1 MQLARLKG
9 KYMTTNTNTSRRQF
23 VIGSSA
29 IATGLA
35 IGFDLS
41 LMSSANA
48 ADGSGT
54 SAMMPLATPEIGVW
68 VVVKPNDDVVVRIVR
83 SEMGQGTITGLAQ
96 MVAEE
101 LQCDWKKVSYDYPSP
116 GENLKR
122 NKVWGSY
129 STGGSRG
136 IRTSEQYVRKGGAAA
151 RIMLIQAAANQWNV
165 PASECV
171 AKDSVITHT
180 PSGKKT
186 TFGKVS
192 VAASQLEVPKD
203 APLKDPKEWTLIGKP
218 VNRIDGVSD
227 KVTGRQVYAID
238 LKMPGMLV
246 ANIKESPVFGG
257 KLKSYDAAKAQSMKG
272 VKKVVQ
278 VGDSAVAVVAETFWQ
293 AKTALDQVNIVWDNG
308 TNANVSSASIKKM
321 LEDGL
326 NADDAF
332 VHNTNG
338 DVKAAMSGA
347 SKKLEATY
355 FYPFLNHA
363 TLEPQTATAKWTAD
377 SCEAWV
383 PTQDGEASLAA
394 VIAASGL
401 PADKCNVYKVNLGGG
416 FGRRGAFQDYTTQAV
431 NIAKQMPGT
440 PIKLIWTREEDMTQG
455 RYHPVMMCKMS
466 AAIDDKKNVTAV
478 NMRLSGQSILAS
490 VRPAVVEANKGK
502 DPLAFQGVDPTGEH
516 GITYSFP
523 NLNIDY
529 AMRNTHVPPGF
540 WRGVNVNQNAIFIET
555 FMDEMAEATGI
566 DAVEFRRKH
575 MAEFPRAVAVL
586 NAVADGIGWTKPAA
600 PGVYRGVAQMRSFG
614 SYVAAACELSVKNG
628 NEVKIHRVVAATDP
642 GYAVNPAQ
650 IARQVS
656 GSFVYGLSALF
667 EEEITIDKGA
677 VVQKNFDTFNSIR
690 LYQMP
695 KVETIIIQ
703 GGGKEWGGVGEPTIA
718 VAAPAVLNAIYRA
731 TGKRLRTVPLK
742 NSGIK
747 LV

>member
-1 MQLARLKG
+1 
-9 KYMTTNTNTSRRQF
+9 MTTTTNTSRRHF

-29 IATGLA
+29 IAAGLA
-35 IGFDLS
+35 IGFDLPII
-41 LMSSANA
+41 SSANA
-48 ADGSGT
+48 AMGT
-54 SAMMPLATPEIGVW
+54 GTTAMDPLTNPEIGIW
-68 VVVKPNDDVVVRIVR
+68 VVVKPNDDVIVRIVR

-101 LQCDWKKVSYDYPSP
+101 LQCDWKKVNYEYPSP
-116 GENLKR
+116 AESLKR
-122 NKVWGSY
+122 KQAWGSY

-151 RIMLIQAAANQWNV
+151 RMMLVQAAANQWNV
-165 PASECV
+165 PVTECV

-180 PSGKKT
+180 PSGRKT
-186 TFGKVS
+186 TYGKVS

-203 APLKDPKEWTLIGKP
+203 VPLKDPKDWQLIGKS
-218 VNRIDGVSD
+218 VNRIDGTAD
-227 KVTGRQVYAID
+227 KVTGKQIYAID
-238 LKMPGMLV
+238 LKFPGMLT
-246 ANIKESPVFGG
+246 ATIKESPVFGG
-257 KLKSYDAAKAQSMKG
+257 KVKSYDAAKAQSMKG

-278 VGDSAVAVVAETFWQ
+278 VGDTAVAVIADTFWQ
-293 AKTALDQVNIVWDNG
+293 AKTALDQVNIVWDSGSNV
-308 TNANVSSASIKKM
+308 NVSSASIKKM
-321 LEDGL
+321 LEEGL
-326 NADDAF
+326 NADDTF

-338 DVKAAMSGA
+338 DVKAAIASA
-347 SKKLEATY
+347 SKTIEASY

-363 TLEPQTATAKWTAD
+363 TLEPQTATAKWTPD
-377 SCEAWV
+377 SCEVWV

-401 PADKCNVYKVNLGGG
+401 PAEKCNAYKVNLGGG

-440 PIKLIWTREEDMTQG
+440 HVKLIWTREEDMTQG
-455 RYHPVMMCKMS
+455 RYHPVMMCKMT
-466 AAIDDKKNVTAV
+466 AAIDDKKNVTGI
-478 NMRLSGQSILAS
+478 NMRLSGQSILSA
-490 VRPAVVEANKGK
+490 VRPAVVAANKGK
-502 DPLAFQGVDPTGEH
+502 DPVVFQGLESSGEH

-523 NLNIDY
+523 NLTVDH

-540 WRGVNVNQNAIFIET
+540 WRGVNVNQNAVFIET
-555 FMDEMAEATGI
+555 FMDELAEATGM

-575 MAEFPRAVAVL
+575 MEKYPRAIAVL

-600 PGVYRGVAQMRSFG
+600 PGVYRGLAQMRSFG
-614 SYVAAACELSVKNG
+614 SYVAAACEIKVTNG
-628 NEVKIHRVVAATDP
+628 TDVEILRMVAATDP

-695 KVETIIIQ
+695 KVETIIIE
-703 GGGKEWGGVGEPTIA
+703 GGGKDWGGVGEPTIA

-742 NSGIK
+742 NSGMK